1 MENPRKNIEN
11 RIFEIVRYTKN
22 ESLEFLLNKNLNLFS
37 KKELETILSFLET
50 WDLWYIYK
58 FLDEKYKEYLSL
70 IEQVKQIKINN
81 LKQNKLL
88 DEKIEKDKELEE
100 LEQLLNF

>member
-50 WDLWYIYK
+50 
-58 FLDEKYKEYLSL
+58 
-70 IEQVKQIKINN
+70 
-81 LKQNKLL
+81 
-88 DEKIEKDKELEE
+88 
-100 LEQLLNF
+100 